1 MQVQHFLL
9 DKARSHGIAT
19 AIVAQAEKFMNGI
32 NEKMQVQTMK
42 FAQVELQNAVK
53 SVQAATDP
61 EQQQVAELRLT
72 AAQQALAA
80 AEGSANQ
87 QNVFIVPISA
97 PSYPTETT
105 SPERLFNI
113 ISITVVAGIVYAV
126 GFLMWSNVRD
136 HRKA

>member
-1 MQVQHFLL
+1 M
-9 DKARSHGIAT
+9 RSDPEPDRT
-19 AIVAQAEKFMNGI
+19 IVAVHRGKTEART
-32 NEKMQVQTMK
+32 VRT
-42 FAQVELQNAVK
+42 AQRTGRLF
-53 SVQAATDP
+53 
-61 EQQQVAELRLT
+61 QQGT
-72 AAQQALAA
+72 QALAA

-113 ISITVVAGIVYAV
+113 ISITFITAVVYAV

>member
-1 MQVQHFLL
+1 
-9 DKARSHGIAT
+9 
-19 AIVAQAEKFMNGI
+19 
-32 NEKMQVQTMK
+32 MK

-53 SVQAATDP
+53 AVQSATDP
-61 EQQQVAELRLT
+61 EAQSVAELRLT
-72 AAQQALAA
+72 AAQQALAS
-80 AEGSANQ
+80 AEGAANQ